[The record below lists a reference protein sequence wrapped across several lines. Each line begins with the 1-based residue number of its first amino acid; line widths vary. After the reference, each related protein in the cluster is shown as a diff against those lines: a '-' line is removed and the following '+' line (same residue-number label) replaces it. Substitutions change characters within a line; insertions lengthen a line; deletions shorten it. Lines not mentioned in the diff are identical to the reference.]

1 MMFNKFSQ
9 NKNTSRSYNPYFKSQ
24 ANRKI
29 QAYAPNH
36 KKLALSALAFAMLS
50 TLSACN
56 DDNDHQESKAFAPIE
71 LSIAHI
77 NDSHSHL
84 EPEKALDF
92 VIDDTLYRS
101 AFGGFPRI
109 KTVFDELEN
118 QYGNGNFLKLHA
130 GDALTGTSYFSFYKG
145 DADADMMSAVCFDG
159 FALGNHEFDEG
170 DAGLKHF
177 LDRLNSGNCQTP
189 VLGANVKPKVGTPL
203 APNQVD
209 DYIKP
214 YTIKTTKEGV
224 KVGIIGLDI
233 AGKTKNSSRPL
244 ATTEFLDETTT
255 AQNYINELGRQGIEH
270 IILLTHYTYE
280 NDQRLAAAL
289 TGVDVIIGG
298 DSHTLLGDF
307 GRYGQ
312 DHIPGTRDATK
323 GTFGSQGAYPTVV
336 NNKEGNPVCIGQ
348 AWEYTKAVGLMNIS
362 FDTQGNVADCAGSQ
376 IIPIAESFSR
386 FDADSEDF
394 VALSS
399 ADNQA
404 LLNSLNAQKSALLQK
419 DLILPFAENFE
430 VAKILQSYT
439 DQLSDNLAKEIG
451 LATESLCLVRV
462 PGTTRSADIAGCE
475 DTAASA
481 RGSDIAQVVAEGFLD
496 GALRADFALQN
507 SGGVRET
514 IQAGTITYDDAY
526 TVLPFSNTLVNLDI
540 TGQQVLTTLEE
551 AIANYLDNNGSSG
564 SHPYAAGL
572 RWDLDLSQAKGNRV
586 RNLEVRD
593 RKTHTWSPID
603 LTKTYVMVTND
614 YIAEGRDGYTTLG
627 SIFTDKTKAE
637 DTKLLYT
644 QSFIDY
650 IEKLVTVS
658 RPARSDYS
666 HKTVISQDGK
676 LLMP

>member
-1 MMFNKFSQ
+1 MMLDKFSQ
-9 NKNTSRSYNPYFKSQ
+9 NKNTSRSYSPYFKSHP
-24 ANRKI
+24 
-29 QAYAPNH
+29 YAFNH
-36 KKLALSALAFAMLS
+36 KKLALSALAIAMLS
-50 TLSACN
+50 TFTACN
-56 DDNDHQESKAFAPIE
+56 DDKDHQESAGFTPIE

-84 EPEKALDF
+84 EPEKELDF
-92 VIDDTLYRS
+92 VIDNTLYRS
-101 AFGGFPRI
+101 AYGGFPRI
-109 KTVFDELEN
+109 KTVFDELES

-177 LDRLNSGNCQTP
+177 LDRLNSGSCQTP

-203 APNQVD
+203 APNKVD

-233 AGKTKNSSRPL
+233 ASKTKNSSRPL

-255 AQNYINELGRQGIEH
+255 AQNYINELNNQGIEH
-270 IILLTHYTYE
+270 IVLLTHYTYE

-289 TGVDVIIGG
+289 TDVDVIIGG

-307 GRYGQ
+307 GRYSKDYKGASE
-312 DHIPGTRDATK
+312 ATQS
-323 GTFGSQGAYPTVV
+323 TFGSQGAYPTVV
-336 NNKEGNPVCIGQ
+336 NNKDGNPVCIGQ

-362 FDTQGNVADCAGSQ
+362 FDAKGNVADCAGSQ
-376 IIPIAESFSR
+376 IIPVAETFSR
-386 FDADSEDF
+386 FDAISKDF
-394 VALSS
+394 VPLNS

-404 LLNSLNAQKSALLQK
+404 LLNTLNAQKSDLLQK
-419 DLILPFAENFE
+419 DLILPFTENFE
-430 VAKILQSYT
+430 VAKILQGYT

-540 TGQQVLTTLEE
+540 TGQQVLTTLED

-572 RWDLDLSQAKGNRV
+572 LWDLDLSQAKGNRV

-593 RKTHTWSPID
+593 RKTNTWSPID

-627 SIFTDKTKAE
+627 PIFTDKTKVE

-650 IEKLVTVS
+650 IEKLGTVS

-666 HKTVISQDGK
+666 HKTVITPDGK
-676 LLMP
+676 LLLP